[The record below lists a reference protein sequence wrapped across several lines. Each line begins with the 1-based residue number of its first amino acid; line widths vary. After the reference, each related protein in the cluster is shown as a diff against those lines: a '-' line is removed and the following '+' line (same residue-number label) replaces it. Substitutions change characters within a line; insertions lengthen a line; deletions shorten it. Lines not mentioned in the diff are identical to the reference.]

1 MTNRKIPLIA
11 RIVQITVILGCIG
24 GLLWVGMRF
33 FEPVPVPPNAKIQRA
48 VKFDASSDVSK
59 NSVFSGLQQYGTAMV
74 EVGETGRVNPFVPL
88 PSPVNVTGT
97 VTSTK
102 SMLNLTKQA
111 TGTTMEAAN

>member
-33 FEPVPVPPNAKIQRA
+33 FEPVSVPPSVKIQRA
-48 VKFDASSDVSK
+48 VKFDASSDVTK
-59 NSVFSGLQQYGTAMV
+59 NSVFSGLQQYGPVTV

-88 PSPVNVTGT
+88 PSPVKA
-97 VTSTK
+97 TST
-102 SMLNLTKQA
+102 A
-111 TGTTMEAAN
+111 TSTDSTL